1 MERTFTKAVLI
12 LTGALVA
19 GLGINMFLEPIGIAP
34 GGISGIAVV
43 ISYIFRGKLPVGV
56 LTFILN
62 LPLFIIG
69 YKCIGRQFILKS
81 VIGTALFSFMLDLT
95 SSFGNL
101 LKGDNK
107 LLYALWGGAAI
118 GCGFGMIFRG
128 GASTGGTDIIARLM
142 QKKINMMTMGKAV
155 LWLDFIFLAIVAFV
169 YKSIEAALYT
179 GVAVFVASKVVDT
192 IESGIN
198 YAKEVVVFTEQP
210 EEMSKEIIN
219 RLRRGV
225 SVIEAKGMYSKQ
237 KKYMVV
243 CVVYNRQVT
252 DLRKIVNKYD
262 SNAFVIIKEV
272 RETTGLID

>member
-19 GLGINMFLEPIGIAP
+19 GLGINMFLEPMGIAP

-43 ISYIFRGKLPVGV
+43 ISYIFRGKLSVGV

-69 YKCIGRQFILKS
+69 YKYIGRQFILKS

>member
-1 MERTFTKAVLI
+1 MERTFTKVVLI

-69 YKCIGRQFILKS
+69 YKYIGRQFILKS

>member
-1 MERTFTKAVLI
+1 
-12 LTGALVA
+12 
-19 GLGINMFLEPIGIAP
+19 
-34 GGISGIAVV
+34 
-43 ISYIFRGKLPVGV
+43 
-56 LTFILN
+56 
-62 LPLFIIG
+62 
-69 YKCIGRQFILKS
+69 
-81 VIGTALFSFMLDLT
+81 MLDLT

>member
-19 GLGINMFLEPIGIAP
+19 GLGINMFLEPMGIAP

-69 YKCIGRQFILKS
+69 YKYIGRQFILKT

>member
-1 MERTFTKAVLI
+1 MERTFTKVVLI

-62 LPLFIIG
+62 LPLFVIG
-69 YKCIGRQFILKS
+69 YKYIGRQFILKT

>member
-69 YKCIGRQFILKS
+69 YKYIGRQFILKS

-155 LWLDFIFLAIVAFV
+155 LWLDFIFLAIVAFI

>member
-69 YKCIGRQFILKS
+69 YKYIGRQFILKS

-179 GVAVFVASKVVDT
+179 GVAVFVASKVVDA

>member
-1 MERTFTKAVLI
+1 MERNFTKAVLI

-19 GLGINMFLEPIGIAP
+19 GLGINMFLEPMGIAP

-69 YKCIGRQFILKS
+69 YKYIGRQFILKS

-118 GCGFGMIFRG
+118 GCGLGMIFRG

>member
-19 GLGINMFLEPIGIAP
+19 GLGINMFLEPMGIAP

-69 YKCIGRQFILKS
+69 YKYIGRQFILKS

-118 GCGFGMIFRG
+118 GCGLGMIFRG

>member
-69 YKCIGRQFILKS
+69 YKYIGRQFILKT

>member
-1 MERTFTKAVLI
+1 
-12 LTGALVA
+12 
-19 GLGINMFLEPIGIAP
+19 
-34 GGISGIAVV
+34 
-43 ISYIFRGKLPVGV
+43 
-56 LTFILN
+56 
-62 LPLFIIG
+62 
-69 YKCIGRQFILKS
+69 
-81 VIGTALFSFMLDLT
+81 
-95 SSFGNL
+95 
-101 LKGDNK
+101 
-107 LLYALWGGAAI
+107 
-118 GCGFGMIFRG
+118 MIFRG

-210 EEMSKEIIN
+210 EEMAKEIIN

>member
-1 MERTFTKAVLI
+1 MERNFTKAVLI
-12 LTGALVA
+12 LTGSLVA
-19 GLGINMFLEPIGIAP
+19 GLGINMFLEPMGIAP

-69 YKCIGRQFILKS
+69 YKYIGRQFILKS

>member
-69 YKCIGRQFILKS
+69 YKYIGRQFILKS

-179 GVAVFVASKVVDT
+179 GVAVFVASKLVDT

>member
-1 MERTFTKAVLI
+1 M
-12 LTGALVA
+12 
-19 GLGINMFLEPIGIAP
+19 
-34 GGISGIAVV
+34 
-43 ISYIFRGKLPVGV
+43 
-56 LTFILN
+56 
-62 LPLFIIG
+62 
-69 YKCIGRQFILKS
+69 
-81 VIGTALFSFMLDLT
+81 
-95 SSFGNL
+95 
-101 LKGDNK
+101 DNPNH
-107 LLYALWGGAAI
+107 
-118 GCGFGMIFRG
+118 CH
-128 GASTGGTDIIARLM
+128 
-142 QKKINMMTMGKAV
+142 V
-155 LWLDFIFLAIVAFV
+155 
-169 YKSIEAALYT
+169 
-179 GVAVFVASKVVDT
+179 
-192 IESGIN
+192 ESGIN

>member
-1 MERTFTKAVLI
+1 MERNFTKAVLI

-69 YKCIGRQFILKS
+69 YKYIGRQFILKS

-118 GCGFGMIFRG
+118 GCGLGMIFRG

>member
-69 YKCIGRQFILKS
+69 YKYIGRQFILKS

-179 GVAVFVASKVVDT
+179 GAAVFVASKVVDT

>member
-69 YKCIGRQFILKS
+69 YKYIGRQFILKS

-272 RETTGLID
+272 RETMGLID

>member
-1 MERTFTKAVLI
+1 MERNFTKAVLI

-19 GLGINMFLEPIGIAP
+19 GLGINMFLEPMGIAP

-69 YKCIGRQFILKS
+69 YKYIGRHFILKS

-118 GCGFGMIFRG
+118 GCGLGMIFRG

>member
-142 QKKINMMTMGKAV
+142 QKKNNMMTMGKAV

>member
-210 EEMSKEIIN
+210 EEMSKDIIN

>member
-69 YKCIGRQFILKS
+69 YKYIGRQFILKS

-155 LWLDFIFLAIVAFV
+155 LWLDFMFLAIVAFV

>member
-19 GLGINMFLEPIGIAP
+19 GLGINMFLEPMGIAP

-43 ISYIFRGKLPVGV
+43 ISYIFRGKLPAGV

-69 YKCIGRQFILKS
+69 YKYIGRQFILKS

>member
-19 GLGINMFLEPIGIAP
+19 GLGINMFLEPMGIAP

-69 YKCIGRQFILKS
+69 YKYIGRQFILKS

>member
-69 YKCIGRQFILKS
+69 YKYIGRQFILKS

-210 EEMSKEIIN
+210 EEMSKDIIN

>member
-1 MERTFTKAVLI
+1 MERTFTKVVLI

-69 YKCIGRQFILKS
+69 YKYIGRQFILKS

-225 SVIEAKGMYSKQ
+225 FVIEAKGMYSKQ

>member
-69 YKCIGRQFILKS
+69 YKYIGRQFILKS

>member
-69 YKCIGRQFILKS
+69 YKYIGRQFILKS

-128 GASTGGTDIIARLM
+128 GASTGGTDIIARMM

>member
-1 MERTFTKAVLI
+1 M
-12 LTGALVA
+12 
-19 GLGINMFLEPIGIAP
+19 
-34 GGISGIAVV
+34 
-43 ISYIFRGKLPVGV
+43 
-56 LTFILN
+56 
-62 LPLFIIG
+62 
-69 YKCIGRQFILKS
+69 
-81 VIGTALFSFMLDLT
+81 FSFMLDLT

>member
-19 GLGINMFLEPIGIAP
+19 GLGINMFLEPMGIAP

-69 YKCIGRQFILKS
+69 YKYIGRQFILKS

-210 EEMSKEIIN
+210 EEMSKDIIN

>member
-69 YKCIGRQFILKS
+69 YKYIGRQFILKS

-169 YKSIEAALYT
+169 YKSIESALYT
-179 GVAVFVASKVVDT
+179 GVAVFVTSKVVDT

>member
-1 MERTFTKAVLI
+1 MERTFTKALLI

-19 GLGINMFLEPIGIAP
+19 GLGINLFLEPIGIAP

-69 YKCIGRQFILKS
+69 YKYIGRQFILKS

-272 RETTGLID
+272 RETMGLID